1 MNENL
6 IIDTNALIYSIK
18 NKIDIREKLLYLPYT
33 FNIYVPECVISEL
46 RGLSRSHWYAKAALQ
61 LGLKFNLLRSQG
73 RGDDCILEMAMKIN
87 AFVLTNDRGLI
98 SRLRDHGIKILIIS
112 GEKRIH
118 FYK

>member
-18 NKIDIREKLLYLPYT
+18 NKIDITEKLLYLPYT
-33 FNIYVPECVISEL
+33 FNVYVPECVVSEL
-46 RGLSRSHWYAKAALQ
+46 KGLSKTHWYAKAALQ
-61 LGLKFNLLRSQG
+61 IAFKFDILKSHG
-73 RGDDCILEMAMKIN
+73 KGDDCILEMAKEIN

-98 SRLRDHGIKILIIS
+98 SRLKNCNIKILIIS